1 MKNRSL
7 VALILTSVIA
17 TAFSTYASAGAISCT
32 SVSTNAAATTRTW
45 DFNSADFCG
54 TGEGNPNS
62 SADIEAL
69 GGGFDLGAQDWTQR
83 GSIALGGDASA
94 LLNVSLLTGNW
105 GDKSVTATW
114 TLATGFWDTFGKA
127 VFSVH
132 VGAGS
137 HPDLSDFAAFFITQ
151 GQYSGTWTFDQ
162 NIKTGAAGAGGG
174 LSNATLWTAGTPTI
188 VEGPFPVP
196 EPGILMLFAS
206 GLLGL
211 AFGNRR
217 KTQA

>member
-1 MKNRSL
+1 MKNRSR
-7 VALILTSVIA
+7 VALVFTSVIA

-45 DFNSADFCG
+45 GLDSADVCG

-62 SADIEAL
+62 SSDIEGL
-69 GGGFDLGAQDWTQR
+69 GGVFNLGADNWTKQG
-83 GSIALGGDASA
+83 GS
-94 LLNVSLLTGNW
+94 LLNVSLTTGNW
-105 GDKSVTATW
+105 GDKSATGTW
-114 TLATGFWDTFGKA
+114 TLAAGFWNTFGKA

-137 HPDLSDFAAFFITQ
+137 HPDLSDFAAFFITH
-151 GQYSGTWTFDQ
+151 GQYSGSWSFDQ
-162 NIKTGAAGAGGG
+162 NIKTGAAGGGGG
-174 LSNATLWTAGTPTI
+174 LSNVFLWTAGQPTI
-188 VEGPFPVP
+188 VDGPFPVP

-206 GLLGL
+206 SLLGL

-217 KTQA
+217 KTKA